1 VEDEAMAVGHR
12 REERRDLTEAE
23 RRLKEAEA
31 AGRRARRAAIYNRA
45 RFRGLQI
52 DPETDFYPEVAHRR
66 PGDTNVARWGFDL
79 HPWVAFISSGLLVT
93 FVAVTLVFSAGA
105 EAIFG
110 AVLEA
115 INAGFGWF
123 YILTANLL
131 VLAAVFF
138 AFGRYG
144 KIRIGGPNA
153 KPEFSRNAW
162 YAMLISA
169 GMGIGLMF
177 WSVAEPIFHLN
188 DPAPLFG
195 VEPGS
200 SEAGN
205 AALATTFYH
214 WGLHPWSI
222 YALVALALSFF
233 AYNRG
238 LPLTFR
244 SVFYPLLGPRIYGGW
259 GNAIDILT
267 VLATLAGLAT
277 SLGFGVGQAAARLN
291 FLFGWPETTGFQ
303 VFLIAAITG
312 VAVISVVAGLDHG
325 VKRLSQLNIVL
336 AGLFM
341 AFLLVV
347 GPALFILPAFVQGVG
362 FYVSALPELAFW
374 NEAFADTD
382 WQGGWTVFYWG
393 WWISWS
399 PFVGMFIAR
408 VSKGR
413 TVRELILGVVVFPS
427 MLSFF
432 WMSVFGGTALDLQ
445 LTGGRDVAAAVSDN
459 VATATFDMLQ
469 AFPWAP
475 ATSFVGVVLVVSFF
489 VTSADSG
496 SLVIDHLTSGG
507 KLESP
512 SSQRVFWA
520 AMVGVLAAVLLLGGG
535 LAALQTAAVATGLPF
550 AVVLLVLCWSL
561 QRAFHEELD
570 LLEAHYDAAIFRSRH
585 GSLLEHLDRE
595 AAQARGPST
604 PDVAAGE
611 ERFDLLRGGG
621 QEQLDLLEGGDE
633 VTRDRHAEGPPD
645 EA

>member
-1 VEDEAMAVGHR
+1 MADGGSR
-12 REERRDLTEAE
+12 RGDQRRDLTEAE

-31 AGRRARRAAIYNRA
+31 AARRAKRAAIYNRA

-79 HPWVAFISSGLLVT
+79 HPWVAFISAGLLVAFVT
-93 FVAVTLVFSAGA
+93 FTLIFSAGA
-105 EAIFG
+105 EAAFD
-110 AVLEA
+110 A
-115 INAGFGWF
+115 ILAATNSGFGWF

-153 KPEFSRNAW
+153 RPEFSRNAW

-188 DPAPLFG
+188 APAPLFG
-195 VEPGS
+195 VEAGS
-200 SEAGN
+200 PEAGK

-267 VLATLAGLAT
+267 VIATLAGLAT
-277 SLGFGVGQAAARLN
+277 SLGFGVGQAAAGLN
-291 FLFGWPETTGFQ
+291 FLFGWPQGTGFQ

-312 VAVISVVAGLDHG
+312 IAVISVVAGLDHG
-325 VKRLSQLNIVL
+325 VKRLSQLNIGL
-336 AGLFM
+336 AGVFM
-341 AFLLVV
+341 VFLLIV
-347 GPALFILPAFVQGVG
+347 GPALFILPAFVQSVG

-374 NEAFADTD
+374 NEAFTDTD

-427 MLSFF
+427 LLSFF
-432 WMSVFGGTALDLQ
+432 WMSVFGGTALNLQ
-445 LTGGRDVAAAVSDN
+445 LTGVRDVAAAVSDN
-459 VATATFDMLQ
+459 LATALFDMLQ
-469 AFPWAP
+469 AFPWTPVA
-475 ATSFVGVVLVVSFF
+475 SFVGVVLVISFF

-507 KLESP
+507 KLDSP

-520 AMVGVLAAVLLLGGG
+520 AMVGVLAAVLLIGGG

-550 AVVLLVLCWSL
+550 AAVLLVLCWSL

-570 LLEAHYDAAIFRSRH
+570 LLEAHYDAAIFRTRH

-595 AAQARGPST
+595 AAQERRISRDPAEVG
-604 PDVAAGE
+604 GE
-611 ERFDLLRGGG
+611 EH
-621 QEQLDLLEGGDE
+621 LDVLDGGDE
-633 VTRDRHAEGPPD
+633 ATRDGHDEGPPD
-645 EA
+645 DA